1 MSTVTRHKVLSAR
14 NRQDIRRYDTK
25 IVPQTV
31 STGLST
37 VIGSDGTTQW
47 GPHNLAPE
55 SDAIVGWSGTLTSN
69 STPFSVAAFDGGNYG
84 LTANSVAGTTNFSAL
99 YTANDTSVSL
109 FVDVK
114 RGNFDT
120 GNACYT
126 YGFYNA
132 TLGADICYIT
142 VNYLT
147 GAVALTGP
155 QAGTSTAYTTT
166 LSNGWF
172 RIGIKVVAGINPGNN
187 FYTYLGGTGGATSAG
202 FYWHMARVHVYNGA
216 FQPYLSSSVPNRLSY
231 SNDFTNAAWTKQNVT
246 PYEKLAVTANGT
258 PMTLLVENTT
268 NGGHYVLSNAI
279 AGTGFAQLQYK
290 VKPAGRTRVGLR
302 SESPKAQIGSVFDL
316 IGNGAVISGP
326 GSITFDPSD
335 GTYLCTANATGV
347 GNGTSG
353 YHLIEFY
360 NSSNSASYAGDG
372 VSGAYVCNA
381 QLAPAAQNAAA
392 IPYAYNPTTAPAI
405 GAFYGPHIDHDVST
419 ISGIGPNLVTNGSG
433 LVNTTGWSAGNSTLA
448 SVGGALQ
455 VTGGAGGNGYASQ
468 AINSLVVGKAY
479 YLSYLPT
486 FGTETNGLC
495 WVGTSL
501 GGNQTATDTF
511 TVAGRA
517 RSVLFVATATTH
529 YLRLGQNNPTPE
541 LTILFNNITIQEAF
555 AGAIAGYGGE
565 QVINGSFD
573 VDANWIKPTGFA
585 ISGSTLNYDGTG
597 GQYSKSYQNFTL
609 VPNTTY
615 LITGNLKTLS
625 SSNISLL
632 LALASLGAT
641 QQSYLISATGTFSFY
656 WLATASALCIAVQ
669 VNSATQTFSIDD
681 LSVKQ
686 VTYATKGQLI
696 EQATTQI
703 AAQPDDLS
711 AAPWSGTVAVTS
723 DNTRFRGRKFWKC
736 LKTSVAGSESRSMT
750 CAGGV
755 TTGYY
760 THGIAFLAATSKQV
774 DFGLLGGTSTW
785 GVNGD
790 TVCSIDS
797 GPGTLAQMVGG
808 LWRIIGLSSNVPT
821 VVTMTRNFLV
831 SETIGV
837 FIYPDTSSS
846 TTIGNGVYVQCD
858 NVEAGKVKT
867 STIPN
872 PTSGTASRS
881 ADVCTVGADVLYQ
894 ALPWLMDLNLIGSKS
909 EDLGAW
915 SPINSGTGVVPV
927 VTSNDSAFVA
937 PDGTYTADKV
947 VFNVGSGTTASDYS
961 MLYTGGLPTSA
972 AAPYSSKF
980 RVMGVAGTQV
990 MFRHV
995 AGSGYALVTCSGL
1008 GIWDDVPVRTEL
1020 ALGSSS
1026 DMTVGIHQGY
1036 FGTINA
1042 TATVW
1047 IWGVKLNPG
1056 PIAQTYYPQS
1066 KKQATISIE
1075 GDLSY
1080 GATSG
1085 SAVLA
1090 SLENT
1095 TSNRV
1100 MMYKPASTNQLLGF
1114 VPGSNATPG
1123 NISSNTAFK
1132 AALGFSASSAG
1143 VVLNGSAESAISAPT
1158 FTAMP
1163 NILKVGNDA
1172 GGNAASSMHFKSLRL
1187 FSQNL
1192 TSTVKKYL
1200 TS

>member
-99 YTANDTSVSL
+99 YTAKDTSVSL

-172 RIGIKVVAGINPGNN
+172 RIGIKVVAGINPDNN

-216 FQPYLSSSVPNRLSY
+216 FQSYLSSSVPNRLSY

-258 PMTLLVENTT
+258 PMTLHVENTT

-405 GAFYGPHIDHDVST
+405 GAFYGPHIDYDVST
-419 ISGIGPNLVTNGSG
+419 ISGIGPNLVTNGDFG
-433 LVNTTGWSAGNSTLA
+433 NGTTGWFAGNGGTLSA
-448 SVGGALQ
+448 SNNTLTVTQGAVSSFGQ
-455 VTGGAGGNGYASQ
+455 ASQ
-468 AINSLVVGKAY
+468 TGTVVAGKAY
-479 YLSYLPT
+479 KFSWT
-486 FGTETNGLC
+486 VIAGTASNCVIQIDGVTRAN
-495 WVGTSL
+495 
-501 GGNQTATDTF
+501 TA
-511 TVAGRA
+511 G
-517 RSVLFVATATTH
+517 SGSILFVASGATTQINLAH
-529 YLRLGQNNPTPE
+529 SNGNAVGTTL
-541 LTILFNNITIQEAF
+541 LFNNIVIQEAF

-703 AAQPDDLS
+703 AAQTDDLS
-711 AAPWSGTVAVTS
+711 AAPWSGPVAVTS

-894 ALPWLMDLNLIGSKS
+894 ALPWLMDTNIIPAANV
-909 EDLGAW
+909 EDMSSWMKQAA
-915 SPINSGTGVVPV
+915 GTGVLPV
-927 VTSNDSAFVA
+927 LTLNDTTYAA
-937 PDGTYTADKV
+937 PDGTFTADKV
-947 VFNVGSGTTASDYS
+947 VFSTAAGVSIGDESSLSVNGMTTVTGAQ
-961 MLYTGGLPTSA
+961 YTGTFL
-972 AAPYSSKF
+972 
-980 RVMGVAGTQV
+980 VMGAVGTQLV
-990 MFRHV
+990 FRHV
-995 AGSGYALVTCSGL
+995 AGNGYGLVTCSGL
-1008 GIWDDVPVRTEL
+1008 GIWDTVPGRVEIAGTT
-1020 ALGSSS
+1020 SSS
-1026 DMTVGIHQGY
+1026 LSIGVRQSVQGA
-1036 FGTINA
+1036 INA

-1047 IWGVKLNPG
+1047 LWGAKLNPG
-1056 PIAQTYYPQS
+1056 PVAQTYYPQS

-1080 GATSG
+1080 NATSPG
-1085 SAVLA
+1085 VSLA
-1090 SLENT
+1090 SLENGV
-1095 TSNRV
+1095 SNRV
-1100 MMYKPASTNQLLGF
+1100 MLYRG
-1114 VPGSNATPG
+1114 GSSNSLYGYLTSNNANAG
-1123 NISSNTAFK
+1123 NITSNTAFK
-1132 AALGFSASSAG
+1132 AALGFSAISSG
-1143 VVLNGSAESAISAPT
+1143 VVLNGSAESAITVSS
-1158 FTAMP
+1158 FTAIP